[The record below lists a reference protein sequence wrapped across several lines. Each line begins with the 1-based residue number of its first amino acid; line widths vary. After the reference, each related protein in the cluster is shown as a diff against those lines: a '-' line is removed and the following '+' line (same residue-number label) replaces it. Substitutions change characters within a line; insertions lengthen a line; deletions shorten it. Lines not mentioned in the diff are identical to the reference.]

1 MRVPFTESL
10 DKVFKANTLRPAK
23 LLRVVPIAVAALTSQ
38 SIVLKTDFPAKH
50 RNPVREVL
58 DKSHPDRIG
67 AITNRWKVR
76 IEIVIF

>member
-38 SIVLKTDFPAKH
+38 SIVLKTGEQSNSLENCFKQ
-50 RNPVREVL
+50 
-58 DKSHPDRIG
+58 
-67 AITNRWKVR
+67 
-76 IEIVIF
+76 VIFKCRSQSTNLIQSFEIQVKDRLK